1 MSNSVFWALVRKDLF
16 LQRGFIAAMLVVGVL
31 SWLLAGEGGR
41 AFAVGGLLFLTAN
54 VAGAIFIAVYTLL
67 TERKEQARLFGL
79 SLPVSG
85 TQYAIAKLTGGYLA
99 FCIPWLVLTTMVVL
113 GILVPEK
120 ADRGLVVYVLLIQ
133 CFVLAMFSVVMAG
146 LFAITTEAMSGVVI
160 LGVNISFSLF
170 MMQINQPQIMNP
182 WRTDA
187 IVWTPF
193 AKAMLAGEFAA
204 IALAVALTFLV
215 MSRRRDHV

>member
-1 MSNSVFWALVRKDLF
+1 MSKSVFWALVRKDLY

-31 SWLLAGEGGR
+31 SWLLMGAGGK

-85 TQYAIAKLTGGYLA
+85 TQYALAKLAGGWLA
-99 FCIPWLVLTTMVVL
+99 FCIPWAVLTIVVL
-113 GILVPEK
+113 LGTLLPEK
-120 ADRGLVVYVLLIQ
+120 ADRGMVVYALLIQ
-133 CFVLAMFSVVMAG
+133 CFVLAMFSVVMAA

-160 LGVNISFSLF
+160 LGVNIGFSLF
-170 MMQINQPQIMNP
+170 MMQINQPQITNP

-187 IVWTPF
+187 IVWTRF
-193 AKAMLAGEFAA
+193 ATTMLAGEFAA
-204 IALAVALTFLV
+204 IALAAGLTLFVL
-215 MSRRRDHV
+215 SRRRDHV